1 MRMDQHRVLGR
12 LLISTHDAAGTCNKL
27 ASIHSHLSVSYPLEF
42 KLWKLLRHCN
52 KSWELKKK

>member
-1 MRMDQHRVLGR
+1 LGR